1 VFQQNGESRNLKKRG
16 GLPPFFVNFAVF
28 AGRKPTILPPGMK
41 FSLLTKKKRGG
52 KAGFGAIF
60 VHIAFKSAMFHYK
73 FYFFYKRKLLLFF
86 ESYGKINES
95 DMR

>member
-1 VFQQNGESRNLKKRG
+1 MIHSPFEGRSNAPQSFPKRQT
-16 GLPPFFVNFAVF
+16 FCAWY
-28 AGRKPTILPPGMK
+28 K

-52 KAGFGAIF
+52 KAGFGALF